1 MAFLSVQGISHSFGE
16 RPVLRDVSFEV
27 EGGEVVA
34 LIGPNGAGKSTLLS
48 MVAGDS
54 VPDRGQVLVGGS
66 PLTSYRAVELA
77 RQRAMLLQKTAVAFS
92 YTVQEVVEMGR
103 TPWRGT
109 PKAARDEALVKLAME
124 QTETV
129 HMAQRDI
136 TTLSGGE
143 AGRAHLARIFAQD
156 TPLLLLDEPTAALDI
171 LHQEQTLK
179 NARAYAQAGAAV
191 LVVLHDLDVAAA
203 YADRIVLL
211 EAGAV
216 VAAGSPAE
224 VCTAERLSAVYGH
237 EIEVLTH
244 PTNGRLL
251 ILPKR

>member
-1 MAFLSVQGISHSFGE
+1 MSFLSVSGVSHSFGD
-16 RPVLRDVSFEV
+16 RPVLQDVSFEV
-27 EGGEVVA
+27 EGGEVLA

-48 MVAGDS
+48 MVAGDAT
-54 VPDRGQVLVGGS
+54 PDSGSIRVDGQPIS
-66 PLTSYRAVELA
+66 AYRPVELA
-77 RQRAMLLQKTAVAFS
+77 RKRAMLLQKTSVSFS

-109 PKAARDEALVKLAME
+109 PRAEFDEQAVRVAME
-124 QTETV
+124 QTETT
-129 HMAQRDI
+129 HMAQRDVM
-136 TTLSGGE
+136 TLSGGE
-143 AGRAHLARIFAQD
+143 SGRAHLARIFAQD

-179 NARAYAQAGAAV
+179 NAREYAAAGAAV
-191 LVVLHDLDVAAA
+191 VVVLHDLDVAAA

-211 EAGAV
+211 QRGRV
-216 VAAGSPAE
+216 VASGAPAE
-224 VCTAERLSAVYGH
+224 VCTAQRLSEVYGH

-244 PTNGRLL
+244 PVSGRLL